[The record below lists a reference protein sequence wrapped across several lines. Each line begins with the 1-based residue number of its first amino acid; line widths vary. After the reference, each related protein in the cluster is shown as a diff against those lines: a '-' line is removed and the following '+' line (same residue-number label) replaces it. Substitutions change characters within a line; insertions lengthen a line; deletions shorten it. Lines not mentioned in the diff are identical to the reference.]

1 VVVEEDKTVK
11 DLAHHQEMVQVNLED
26 LAVEVVEEVVLLTQ
40 EQVEQE
46 HPVKVM
52 QEVQV

>member
-1 VVVEEDKTVK
+1 VEVVDKTVK
-11 DLAHHQEMVQVNLED
+11 DLAHHQEMVQVDLED
-26 LAVEVVEEVVLLTQ
+26 LAAEVVVEVVPLTQ

-52 QEVQV
+52 QEVQD